1 MSNLMQSA
9 RLLISDLA
17 STLIFL
23 AVLLATKD
31 LMLAVALGVG
41 LGLLQIG
48 WFIVRRTPIDTMQ
61 WLSIGLVVVS
71 GAATM
76 LTSDARFV
84 MLKPSVI
91 YCIVGA
97 YMLRPGWMN
106 RYLPPIAIARHEQ
119 HAHGIFAG
127 LRQAEAEARR
137 FFGEQFVRDLHQNS
151 RAIAGARIGAHGAAM
166 LEVAQDGERILD
178 ELVRFASFDVG
189 DEADPAGILIE
200 RRVVQALRRAA
211 VAVPRSVCAIRCRAH
226 THPRVSHRQLDRCG
240 SWRTLRIR
248 GADQATRLHRQRWSL
263 AAFSPLTVQVRGRSS
278 LAGSAIPAATP
289 ISPD

>member
-9 RLLISDLA
+9 RLLVSDLA

-48 WFIVRRTPIDTMQ
+48 WFMARRQPIDTMQ

-84 MLKPSVI
+84 MLKPTVI

-106 RYLPPIAIARHEQ
+106 RYLPPVAVATVPDLAYAFGFIW
-119 HAHGIFAG
+119 AG
-127 LRQAEAEARR
+127 LM
-137 FFGEQFVRDLHQNS
+137 FGSAALNIVLALMLDPVTWS
-151 RAIAGARIGAHGAAM
+151 AAM
-166 LEVAQDGERILD
+166 SIWGIASKIALFLIQYAIMRTIG
-178 ELVRFASFDVG
+178 VR
-189 DEADPAGILIE
+189 
-200 RRVVQALRRAA
+200 
-211 VAVPRSVCAIRCRAH
+211 
-226 THPRVSHRQLDRCG
+226 
-240 SWRTLRIR
+240 
-248 GADQATRLHRQRWSL
+248 
-263 AAFSPLTVQVRGRSS
+263 RGR
-278 LAGSAIPAATP
+278 AMASA
-289 ISPD
+289 S